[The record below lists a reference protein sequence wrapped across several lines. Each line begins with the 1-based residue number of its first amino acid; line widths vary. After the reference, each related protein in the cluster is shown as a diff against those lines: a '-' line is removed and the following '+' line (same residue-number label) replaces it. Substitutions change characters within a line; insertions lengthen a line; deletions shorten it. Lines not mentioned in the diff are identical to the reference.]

1 MQFAP
6 EEMIICVY
14 HGIMV
19 MLSLHVCIICV
30 LYQRCEIAFVAI
42 ELLLQSSNSVP
53 TQGKEMLSLHVCTK
67 YVQFYKYEIAFVAIK
82 QLFIRVVG
90 SLDTVARG
98 DDFLCLRVWQCR
110 LFICV
115 LNQVFNIKHVKL
127 HLLQLNHFSFMQ
139 ASSKQLA
146 KDSNSV
152 STQGKE
158 MLSLHACAK
167 CI

>member
-1 MQFAP
+1 MCVSYVFNIRNVKLHLSQLNYFCFMQLASSKHFAK
-6 EEMIICVY
+6 E
-14 HGIMV
+14 
-19 MLSLHVCIICV
+19 
-30 LYQRCEIAFVAI
+30 
-42 ELLLQSSNSVP
+42 SNSVS

-98 DDFLCLRVWQCR
+98 DDFLCLRVWQCC
-110 LFICV
+110 LFLCV
-115 LNQVFNIKHVKL
+115 LNYVFNIIHVKL
-127 HLLQLNHFSFMQ
+127 HLLQLNHFCFMQ

-158 MLSLHACAK
+158 ILSLHACTK